1 MGKYLSKHSP
11 IKGTCSWRDK
21 HFVIWTLKR
30 RAKIFLR
37 TAYWTMKIS
46 WKHPTG
52 GWGKIFEKNP
62 YKVKIRWNFFVKRK
76 KFSKKY
82 KISITFT
89 TLLIALSICFFL
101 RLPKRKNTKLHSF
114 FFAVPTILET
124 AMEVLPLLVIYL
136 LNWGRLDL
144 VLNMC

>member
-1 MGKYLSKHSP
+1 MMGKYLSKHSP

-114 FFAVPTILET
+114 FLQYQPYWRQPWKYFP
-124 AMEVLPLLVIYL
+124 Y
-136 LNWGRLDL
+136 W
-144 VLNMC
+144 